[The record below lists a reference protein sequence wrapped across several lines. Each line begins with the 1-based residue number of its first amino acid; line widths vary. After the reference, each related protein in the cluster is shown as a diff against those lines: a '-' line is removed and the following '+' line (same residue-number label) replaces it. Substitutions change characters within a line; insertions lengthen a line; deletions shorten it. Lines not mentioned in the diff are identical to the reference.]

1 MGPLQCKHPGGC
13 PYKVPHVSVAFRT
26 IMYETA
32 VHRTTLEGSICVCV
46 NGPQAD
52 WAVVALSSVGELH
65 LAREGA
71 CSPGSSVPC

>member
-1 MGPLQCKHPGGC
+1 
-13 PYKVPHVSVAFRT
+13 
-26 IMYETA
+26 MYETA
-32 VHRTTLEGSICVCV
+32 VHGTTLEGTICVCV

-65 LAREGA
+65 LARQGA